1 MVWYSPLYNKCS
13 VIITLG
19 KGLHYKFKVVFE
31 SSFNVVWLHV
41 LWIVS
46 YDITISFSGATS
58 QSKLSKGGVF
68 FFFHF
73 CSKIFLTYKA
83 SVEEGRLC
91 LILSNAFVFVQN
103 SKMFPHFAR
112 YTPFVTFCN
121 GEYNF
126 KVREF
131 LSKFFIFLAPFL
143 LVFINY
149 ISEFFSH
156 LQ

>member
-1 MVWYSPLYNKCS
+1 MSL
-13 VIITLG
+13 
-19 KGLHYKFKVVFE
+19 KVLSMWFG
-31 SSFNVVWLHV
+31 SHV

-46 YDITISFSGATS
+46 YDITIFFSSATS
-58 QSKLSKGGVF
+58 RSKLSKGGVF

-83 SVEEGRLC
+83 SVEEGQLC
-91 LILSNAFVFVQN
+91 LVLGNAFVFVQY

-112 YTPFVTFCN
+112 YTPFVAFCN

-143 LVFINY
+143 LVFIN
-149 ISEFFSH
+149 SNFWVFFTITINTNKLLPILSTMIMTF
-156 LQ
+156 LK